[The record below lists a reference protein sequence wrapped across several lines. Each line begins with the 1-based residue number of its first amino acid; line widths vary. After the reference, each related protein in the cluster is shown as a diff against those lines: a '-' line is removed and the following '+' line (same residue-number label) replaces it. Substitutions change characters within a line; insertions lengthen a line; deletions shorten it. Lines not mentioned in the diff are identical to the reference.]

1 MGKEINCFMIYQKA
15 IGKRKLKKDRENGKG
30 DVS

>member
-1 MGKEINCFMIYQKA
+1 MIYQKA

-30 DVS
+30 DVSEN